1 MLPSALAGLLMPF
14 ALCGIGEH
22 LAALGAGDRISL
34 NEQAA
39 SHVIQL
45 LVGQFNLLLF
55 RGVASRSLK
64 MRTGYFS
71 IS

>member
-1 MLPSALAGLLMPF
+1 MPF

-22 LAALGAGDRISL
+22 LTALGAGDRTGL

-39 SHVIQL
+39 NHVIQL
-45 LVGQFNLLLF
+45 LVVQFNLLLF
-55 RGVASRSLK
+55 GISFFSSMVLPPVFSKCVLD
-64 MRTGYFS
+64 YFS

>member
-1 MLPSALAGLLMPF
+1 MPF
-14 ALCGIGEH
+14 ALCGIEEH
-22 LAALGAGDRISL
+22 LAALGASNGTGL

-64 MRTGYFS
+64 MRTVYFS